1 MPVVTSPSF
10 LPTTAAEC
18 SARGWSEVDI
28 VLVSGDA
35 YVDHPSFGVALIG
48 RWLEAH
54 GFQVAILAQPDYRR
68 GGEEFKRFGRP
79 RLFFGITAG
88 NLDSIVANY
97 SGNGKIRDNDPFSP
111 DGDPYFPGERNKSS
125 RRRPDRATI
134 IYANR
139 AQAAWPGV
147 SIVLGGLEAS
157 LRRFI
162 HYDYRQEKLRTSILA
177 DAKADLLVYGMGER
191 AVLEIARRLASDEN
205 LEGIPGTCEF
215 LRPAAGQHLLETG
228 NFSCLPGWSEI
239 EADRKKF
246 MLAELKIDER
256 ARMGG
261 ESSEILLQEQKS
273 GWIKENC
280 PAAPLT
286 QVELDRVYELSFV
299 RRPHPLTGGVPAF
312 SMIRDSLTIVRGCSG
327 NCSFCALTRHQ
338 GARVVSRSQ
347 NSIVR
352 EVKTVASQADF
363 SGTIS
368 DLGGPTANLYATHCT
383 KSTSCKRS
391 DCLYPVLCKHLQI
404 DEKAFISLLDAVT
417 NVSRVKKVLVSSGL
431 RLGVLRRTP
440 KLLARLIAQ
449 HLPGVMKIA
458 PEHSE
463 PEILRLMHKN
473 DGLELNDFLNESR
486 RLAQKA
492 GVKVEFTPY
501 LISSHPG
508 CTVKDMRELAQTISN
523 NGLKARQ
530 FQDFTPTPGTLSTA
544 MYVTALDRDTLTSI
558 HVPKGAAERRRQRQE
573 LEKISGRPQAETRQ
587 YNNKPKPKS
596 KSKSLVGKTWER
608 KPKRVRRK

>member
-18 SARGWSEVDI
+18 ALRGWHEVDI
-28 VLVSGDA
+28 ILVTGDA

-48 RWLEAH
+48 RWLEDH
-54 GFQVAILAQPDYRR
+54 GFRVAILAQPDYRL
-68 GGEEFKRFGRP
+68 GCEDFKRFGRP

-111 DGDPYFPGERNKSS
+111 DGDPYFSGEQRKSN

-134 IYANR
+134 VYANR
-139 AQAAWPGV
+139 ARAAWPGV
-147 SIVLGGLEAS
+147 PIVLGGLEAS

-191 AVLEIARRLASDEN
+191 AVLEIARRLAKGES

-215 LRPAAGQHLLETG
+215 LRPASGRFLTEAGNSAL
-228 NFSCLPGWSEI
+228 LPGWSEI

-256 ARMGG
+256 ARLGADSP
-261 ESSEILLQEQKS
+261 ETLLQEQKS
-273 GWIKENC
+273 GWIRENR

-286 QVELDRVYELSFV
+286 PAELDRVYELPFV
-299 RRPHPLTGGVPAF
+299 RRFHPQATSVPAF

-338 GARVVSRSQ
+338 GARVVSRTQ

-352 EVKTVASQADF
+352 EAKNVAGQVDF
-363 SGTIS
+363 SGIIS
-368 DLGGPTANLYATHCT
+368 DLGGPTANLYATSCT
-383 KSTSCKRS
+383 KQTSCKRS
-391 DCLYPVLCKHLQI
+391 DCLYPSLCAHLKI
-404 DEKAFISLLDAVT
+404 DEKAFISLLDAVGKI
-417 NVSRVKKVLVSSGL
+417 NGVKKVLISSGL
-431 RLGVLRRTP
+431 RLVLLRQTP
-440 KLLARLIAQ
+440 KLLARLIVR

-458 PEHSE
+458 PEHSD

-473 DGLELNDFLNESR
+473 DALELEPFLKECR
-486 RLAQKA
+486 RLAKDA
-492 GVKVEFTPY
+492 KVKVDFTPY

-508 CTVKDMRELAQTISN
+508 CTLKEMRELAQFILK

-530 FQDFTPTPGTLSTA
+530 YQDFTPTPGTLSTA
-544 MYVTALDRDTLTSI
+544 MYVTGLDRDTLTPI

-573 LEKISGRPQAETRQ
+573 LEKVSGRHQAETRH
-587 YNNKPKPKS
+587 YRPKS
-596 KSKSLVGKTWER
+596 ELSKDKPRER
-608 KPKRVRRK
+608 KRRR

>member
-1 MPVVTSPSF
+1 MLDRASHSF

-18 SARGWSEVDI
+18 SWRGWDGVDI

-54 GFQVAILAQPDYRR
+54 GFRVAILAQPDYRQ
-68 GGEEFKRFGRP
+68 GCEDFKRFGRP
-79 RLFFGITAG
+79 RLFFGITSG

-97 SGNGKIRDNDPFSP
+97 TGNGKLREDDPFSAE
-111 DGDPYFPGERNKSS
+111 GNPYFSDKRQKSD
-125 RRRPDRATI
+125 RRRPDRATL

-147 SIVLGGLEAS
+147 TVVLGGLEAS

-191 AVLEIARRLASDEN
+191 AVLEIAQHLDRGEG
-205 LEGIPGTCEF
+205 LEGIAGTCEF
-215 LRPAAGQHLLETG
+215 LRPLIGKQLIKEANPSL
-228 NFSCLPGWSEI
+228 LPGWPEI
-239 EADRKKF
+239 EADKKKF

-256 ARMGG
+256 ARRGA
-261 ESSEILLQEQKS
+261 ESLEILVQEQKS
-273 GWIKENC
+273 GWLKENP

-286 QVELDRVYELSFV
+286 PAELDRLYELPFV
-299 RRPHPLTGGVPAF
+299 RRPHPDSGKVPAF
-312 SMIRDSLTIVRGCSG
+312 TMIRDSLTIVRGCSG

-338 GARVVSRSQ
+338 GARVISRTRK
-347 NSIVR
+347 SIVSEAR
-352 EVKTVASQADF
+352 IVAAQEGF

-368 DLGGPTANLYATHCT
+368 DLGGPTANLYA
-383 KSTSCKRS
+383 SSCAKLSSCQRL
-391 DCLYPVLCKHLQI
+391 DCLYPDICPQLKI
-404 DEKAFISLLDAVT
+404 DETAFIKLLDGVAGITGV
-417 NVSRVKKVLVSSGL
+417 RKVLVSSGL
-431 RLGVLRRTP
+431 RLALLLRTP
-440 KLLARLIAQ
+440 KLLARLIAR

-458 PEHSE
+458 PEHSD

-473 DGLELNDFLNESR
+473 DALELAPFLKKCR
-486 RLAQKA
+486 HLAQKA

-501 LISSHPG
+501 LIASHPG
-508 CTVKDMRELAQTISN
+508 STVKGMRELAQTILK

-530 FQDFTPTPGTLSTA
+530 YQDFTPTPGTLSTA
-544 MYVTALDRDTLTSI
+544 MYVSGLDRDTLTPI
-558 HVPKGAAERRRQRQE
+558 KVPKGASERRRQRQE
-573 LEKISGRPQAETRQ
+573 LEKVSGRVLLEPNHYCIR
-587 YNNKPKPKS
+587 S
-596 KSKSLVGKTWER
+596 KSEAKPGKSRFR
-608 KPKRVRRK
+608 KKKRDRK

>member
-18 SARGWSEVDI
+18 SARGWHEVDI

-48 RWLEAH
+48 RWLETH
-54 GFQVAILAQPDYRR
+54 GFRVAILAQPDYRR

-134 IYANR
+134 VYANR

-147 SIVLGGLEAS
+147 PIVLGGLEAS

-191 AVLEIARRLASDEN
+191 AVLEIARRLASGES
-205 LEGIPGTCEF
+205 LEGISGTCEF
-215 LRPAAGQHLLETG
+215 LRPVVGQQLLETG
-228 NFSCLPGWSEI
+228 NYSCLPGWSEI

-246 MLAELKIDER
+246 MSAELKIDER
-256 ARMGG
+256 ARMGA

-273 GWIKENC
+273 GWIKENR

-286 QVELDRVYELSFV
+286 PAELDRVYELPFV
-299 RRPHPLTGGVPAF
+299 RRFHPQAPSVPAF

-338 GARVVSRSQ
+338 GARVVSRTQ

-352 EVKTVASQADF
+352 EAKIVAGQADF
-363 SGTIS
+363 FGTIS

-391 DCLYPVLCKHLQI
+391 DCLYPALCTHLKI
-404 DEKAFISLLDAVT
+404 DEKAFISLLDAVGKIEG
-417 NVSRVKKVLVSSGL
+417 VKKVLISSGL
-431 RLGVLRRTP
+431 RLVLLRQTP
-440 KLLARLIAQ
+440 KLLARLIVR

-458 PEHSE
+458 PEHSD
-463 PEILRLMHKN
+463 PKILRLMHKN
-473 DGLELNDFLNESR
+473 DALELEPFLKECR
-486 RLAQKA
+486 CLAKDA
-492 GVKVEFTPY
+492 EVKVDFTPY

-508 CTVKDMRELAQTISN
+508 CTFKEMRELAQTILK

-530 FQDFTPTPGTLSTA
+530 YQDFTPTPGTLSTA
-544 MYVTALDRDTLTSI
+544 MYVTGLDRDTLTPI
-558 HVPKGAAERRRQRQE
+558 PVPKGASERRRQRQE
-573 LEKISGRPQAETRQ
+573 LEEVSGRHQVATRQ
-587 YNNKPKPKS
+587 CRS
-596 KSKSLVGKTWER
+596 KSELLKDKPRGK
-608 KPKRVRRK
+608 KRRR